1 MPGINANHNQR
12 MHALFEIVSG
22 SDERRFDHVRVCC
35 VHAYVIRR
43 VRASLMMCE
52 KRTECDVEEKNTK
65 RANGTSVSRHA
76 RLVPAKTNRNAL
88 AQLLLGEI
96 TLLH

>member
-1 MPGINANHNQR
+1 MSVDSITCEFVVY
-12 MHALFEIVSG
+12 MHM
-22 SDERRFDHVRVCC
+22 
-35 VHAYVIRR
+35 VIRR

-65 RANGTSVSRHA
+65 SENGTSVSRHA